1 MMPNIDLR
9 TLNARTYETADMLAA
24 SGVSLPRFKQWSLRG
39 IDFSE
44 TPAPGKGK
52 RRIFRLYAAYAYAT
66 IASLCDEAGLQAH
79 AASGHAQ
86 TIMFHEDFTGCATGE
101 EAKRKYDDI
110 ETWPA
115 HMRHRKPT
123 RCILAVCTPDNLW
136 LSTEVG
142 KVLSKDGT
150 FSLPNW
156 YDGKRPKAAS
166 VLNVTELLCAVDEK
180 LAARIA
186 VRGPTPPEPGA

>member
-66 IASLCDEAGLQAH
+66 IVSLCDEACSARGSTWRG
-79 AASGHAQ
+79 ASA
-86 TIMFHEDFTGCATGE
+86 
-101 EAKRKYDDI
+101 
-110 ETWPA
+110 
-115 HMRHRKPT
+115 
-123 RCILAVCTPDNLW
+123 
-136 LSTEVG
+136 
-142 KVLSKDGT
+142 
-150 FSLPNW
+150 
-156 YDGKRPKAAS
+156 
-166 VLNVTELLCAVDEK
+166 
-180 LAARIA
+180 
-186 VRGPTPPEPGA
+186 PGASCRCTGSRGTAGRSRAP